1 MQHCYQLSQ
10 RYCPKD
16 ALASEKS
23 NRPRRQIRIFPFLSS
38 RPFSRI
44 LLAMA
49 ASNKIRTVNAITVG
63 EFYEHHKDALG
74 LELLSEMHDLQR
86 LIREPAVNRPGLALA
101 GFLSYFARK
110 RIQILGNSELSYLEK
125 LPPLRQMARFR
136 RLCKEGIPCLVV
148 SRNRGLPENLLALAA
163 EYELPIFGTSQV
175 TMKFLNAATLRLEN
189 DFSPITT
196 LHGCMVDVRGIGV
209 LIMGKSGSGKSE
221 TAIGLIEKGASL
233 VADDMV
239 RVKFVG
245 GELMAYSPELSRGYI
260 EMRGIGIVNVANLY
274 GLAAIRPEKRLDL
287 IVTLKPHADLNNVDR
302 LGIQTNT
309 FEVLGQ
315 PIPHVEIPVAPGRDN
330 ARMITIAALDQQLR
344 RLGYNMAD
352 EFNQRLLKH
361 MSEK

>member
-1 MQHCYQLSQ
+1 MDQGHFSIHFAGC
-10 RYCPKD
+10 
-16 ALASEKS
+16 
-23 NRPRRQIRIFPFLSS
+23 FPACLMAN
-38 RPFSRI
+38 I
-44 LLAMA
+44 LHNPVMA
-49 ASNKIRTVNAITVG
+49 ASAKIRTVNAITVG
-63 EFYEHHKDALG
+63 DFYELHREGLG
-74 LELLSEMHDLQR
+74 LELISTTHDLKR

-136 RLCKEGIPCLVV
+136 RLCKEEIPCLVI
-148 SRNRGLPENLLALAA
+148 SRNRTLPKNLLEMAA
-163 EYELPIFGTSQV
+163 EFGLPIFGTSQV

-221 TAIGLIEKGASL
+221 TAIGLIERGASL

-239 RVKFVG
+239 RVKYVG

-287 IVTLKPHADLNNVDR
+287 IVTLKPHADLNEVDR

-309 FEVLGQ
+309 YEVLGM
-315 PIPHVEIPVAPGRDN
+315 PIPHVEIPLAPGRDN
-330 ARMITIAALDQQLR
+330 ARMITIAALNQQLR

-352 EFNQRLLKH
+352 EFNQRMLQH
-361 MSEK
+361 MSEQ